1 LIIPHLIPSFHSGE
15 YLMAA
20 NTQSAEAF
28 DDYAFKLDHNI
39 RDNRVE
45 PDTIADPEGA
55 ESRAVAAS
63 HAQLPPFVTED
74 FTPRYNEA
82 TARWVLIPK
91 QPSIAALESE
101 AREIYEYQST
111 RTEILE
117 RAAKLTL
124 AMETI
129 VGSVGQWTALDFAR
143 NTMRNGAR
151 SLCNGVRTSVS
162 AYNWAMRQAENHN
175 DTSGADDLMESAATQ
190 VEDCVVLMV
199 AVHTAATEM
208 LGGEANLNLDPD
220 WSRAAR
226 DALAL
231 EGARHT
237 KKYLEALTPEAG
249 IERQKASTRAA
260 LGVLKGKVAA

>member
-1 LIIPHLIPSFHSGE
+1 
-15 YLMAA
+15 MAA

-39 RDNRVE
+39 RDIRDNRFE

-55 ESRAVAAS
+55 KSRAVAAS

-82 TARWVLIPK
+82 TSRWSLIPK
-91 QPSIAALESE
+91 QTSITVLESE
-101 AREIYEYQST
+101 AREIYEYQIT
-111 RTEILE
+111 RSEIQE
-117 RAAKLTL
+117 RADKLAL
-124 AMETI
+124 AMET
-129 VGSVGQWTALDFAR
+129 VLSGVGQWTALDFAR

-162 AYNWAMRQAENHN
+162 AYNWATRQAENNN
-175 DTSGADDLMESAATQ
+175 DTSGADDLMESATTQ
-190 VEDCVVLMV
+190 VEDCAVLMV
-199 AVHTAATEM
+199 AVYAAATEI
-208 LGGEANLNLDPD
+208 LGGEANLNIDPD

-226 DALAL
+226 DALGL

-260 LGVLKGKVAA
+260 LGILKGKVAA

>member
-1 LIIPHLIPSFHSGE
+1 
-15 YLMAA
+15 MAA

-199 AVHTAATEM
+199 AVHTAATEI

-226 DALAL
+226 DALGL

>member
-175 DTSGADDLMESAATQ
+175 DTSGADELMESAATQ

-226 DALAL
+226 DALGL

>member
-1 LIIPHLIPSFHSGE
+1 LIPLSIFLSILE
-15 YLMAA
+15 NIMAA
-20 NTQSAEAF
+20 NTQSTEAF

-199 AVHTAATEM
+199 AVHTAATEI

-226 DALAL
+226 DALGL

>member
-1 LIIPHLIPSFHSGE
+1 
-15 YLMAA
+15 MAA

-226 DALAL
+226 DALGL

>member
-1 LIIPHLIPSFHSGE
+1 
-15 YLMAA
+15 MAA
-20 NTQSAEAF
+20 NTQSTEAF

-39 RDNRVE
+39 RDNRTE

-55 ESRAVAAS
+55 KSRAVAAS
-63 HAQLPPFVTED
+63 HAQLPNFVTED

-226 DALAL
+226 DALGL